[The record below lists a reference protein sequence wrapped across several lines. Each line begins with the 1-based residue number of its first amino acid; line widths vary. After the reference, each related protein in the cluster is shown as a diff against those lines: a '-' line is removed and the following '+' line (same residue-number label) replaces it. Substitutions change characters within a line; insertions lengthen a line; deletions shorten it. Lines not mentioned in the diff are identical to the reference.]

1 MGLIGYT
8 TRTTKKLSP
17 WARALAVAELAL
29 LVKRH
34 LDRLGPGE
42 GIELRD
48 LIVKSKGR
56 PGNLT
61 QAERSRIYELVRK
74 LEPGAFA
81 KSASLRAVPIRRR

>member
-8 TRTTKKLSP
+8 TRTANKLSP

-29 LVKRH
+29 LVK
-34 LDRLGPGE
+34 
-42 GIELRD
+42 
-48 LIVKSKGR
+48 SKGR

-61 QAERSRIYELVRK
+61 KAERSRVYELVRK

-81 KSASLRAVPIRRR
+81 KSASLRAVPLRKR